1 MTKIAF
7 LYDGIL
13 DIGGVE
19 SQILSI
25 IRSDYLSSYSFLVY
39 SQFSERF
46 LGKIAEENVKTVN
59 LSRRHPINPITPFE
73 TARILKAEE
82 VDLVHAHSPT
92 AALWGRIASRLI
104 NIPAVVTVHLP
115 VGLYHGS
122 LETHRARLGRR
133 VYKKL
138 DRWLNHQLSFTKKII
153 YVSENVYDSEIKS
166 GQSDPYNSIVIRN
179 GIDLEPFNQIARAN
193 ARSKFNLP
201 QNTKI
206 IIFVGRL
213 DEQKGVD
220 ILVDAVRILN
230 KNQDDFQVWLL
241 GDGENRKNI
250 EDQVR
255 DSDLNGKV
263 ILWGFQ
269 ENIPLYLMASDIFVL
284 PSRYEGMSIALLNGL
299 AAGLPC
305 IVSGVGESDLIVK
318 DGINGIVIPPNDVGS
333 LVKALETLLSTD
345 NLCKRLSESAKLSAA
360 DYTEDIMV
368 EQIEQVYNECLEL

>member
-1 MTKIAF
+1 
-7 LYDGIL
+7 
-13 DIGGVE
+13 
-19 SQILSI
+19 
-25 IRSDYLSSYSFLVY
+25 
-39 SQFSERF
+39 
-46 LGKIAEENVKTVN
+46 
-59 LSRRHPINPITPFE
+59 
-73 TARILKAEE
+73 
-82 VDLVHAHSPT
+82 
-92 AALWGRIASRLI
+92 LI
-104 NIPAVVTVHLP
+104 NIPAVITVHLP

-179 GIDLEPFNQIARAN
+179 GIDLEPFNRITRVE
-193 ARSKFNLP
+193 ARSEFNLA

-206 IIFVGRL
+206 IIFIGRL

-284 PSRYEGMSIALLNGL
+284 PSRYEGMSISLLNGL